1 MRWIGPQTQGA
12 QDEPGTNNRY
22 IHEEFCLM
30 GRDVSGRTAIVTGA
44 ASGIGAAAVAR
55 LRADG
60 VDVLAVDVV
69 EAGLAGD
76 HIIVAD
82 LGDHDSFAVIAAYAQ
97 TQLGGLDILINN
109 AGVCPAGPFE
119 DMSELMWNQ
128 ALAINV
134 TAVMKLTRAMLPML
148 RKSACARVINTGS
161 IMSSYGNAGL
171 VAYATSKHAVLG
183 LTRALAAE
191 LGPDGITVNCVQ
203 PGAIAT
209 GMTKAM
215 FNENLD
221 SLQYYVGRS
230 VLGRIGQPEDI
241 ADVMAFLASDDA
253 RFITGQG
260 ILVDGG
266 VMLHS

>member
-1 MRWIGPQTQGA
+1 
-12 QDEPGTNNRY
+12 
-22 IHEEFCLM
+22 M
-30 GRDVSGRTAIVTGA
+30 GRDVSGRKAIVTGA

-60 VDVLAVDVV
+60 VEVLAVDIA
-69 EAGLAGD
+69 EQGLQGTYTL
-76 HIIVAD
+76 VAD
-82 LGDHDSFAVIAAYAQ
+82 LGHPDSFAAIAAAAEAK
-97 TQLGGLDILINN
+97 LGELDILINN
-109 AGVCPAGPFE
+109 AGVCPAGPLD
-119 DMSELMWNQ
+119 DMTDAMWDQ
-128 ALAINV
+128 ALSINV
-134 TAVMKLTRAMLPML
+134 TAVMKLTRAVLPML
-148 RKSACARVINTGS
+148 RRSSAARVINTGS
-161 IMSSYGNAGL
+161 ILSSYGDAGL

-191 LGPDGITVNCVQ
+191 LGSDGITVNCVQ

-209 GMTKAM
+209 GMTRPM
-215 FNENLD
+215 FEQNPSSLD
-221 SLQYYVGRS
+221 YYVGRS

-260 ILVDGG
+260 ILIDGG